1 MTCIYCEGPCIKK
14 GMRNSVQKYRCKS
27 CGKYFQSAHRKA
39 RRKRSMQRIGLLS
52 CRGCGIRDIAW
63 LLHIPKTTV
72 QRWLLRLAN
81 ECSYNP
87 VFEPG
92 DNYEIDELRTFCG
105 KKKQE
110 HWVMYALHR
119 ESRRIVYML
128 HGRRNKV
135 NLQALVQ
142 KVLSY
147 ATRRVYIY
155 EGFPDARLAI
165 QKVRL
170 C

>member
-1 MTCIYCEGPCIKK
+1 
-14 GMRNSVQKYRCKS
+14 
-27 CGKYFQSAHRKA
+27 
-39 RRKRSMQRIGLLS
+39 
-52 CRGCGIRDIAW
+52 
-63 LLHIPKTTV
+63 
-72 QRWLLRLAN
+72 
-81 ECSYNP
+81 
-87 VFEPG
+87 
-92 DNYEIDELRTFCG
+92 
-105 KKKQE
+105 
-110 HWVMYALHR
+110 MYALHR